1 MNQPTIPQSQASYSL
16 RAEDFV
22 GGGPML
28 PAIPSSFV
36 AEAEPSLR
44 ILLPAVGWQDTE
56 SSSHFEVA
64 PVYFILKPSEFFF
77 KPY

>member
-1 MNQPTIPQSQASYSL
+1 
-16 RAEDFV
+16 
-22 GGGPML
+22 ML